1 MLLWWLAY
9 KSRIAAWNQVCHHH
23 TERRTWVST
32 SSITEPYS
40 SQTMLNASHIPVRRL
55 IIVTG
60 GTTVTSQLPGAKSH
74 PHHVPQVLQLQANSP
89 SCGSSCEPTGRHS
102 MSCCCVRSDTGTQ
115 QLYNSVRRDCG
126 RLALATKLVVQQ
138 HPSC

>member
-9 KSRIAAWNQVCHHH
+9 KSRIAAWNQVCHRH

-60 GTTVTSQLPGAKSH
+60 GTTVTSQLPEQNLILIMCHRYYNCRRIH
-74 PHHVPQVLQLQANSP
+74 PHVEAHVSPQVVIHKLLLCPFRHWNTATIQLRAQ
-89 SCGSSCEPTGRHS
+89 
-102 MSCCCVRSDTGTQ
+102 
-115 QLYNSVRRDCG
+115 
-126 RLALATKLVVQQ
+126 RLWQV
-138 HPSC
+138 SFSN